1 MTVSRERRA
10 ARRRRV
16 LLAAQAFA
24 KGCSQFMDCTISD
37 LSSAGAAV
45 RLAASAP
52 DTFELRI
59 LRDGTSR
66 MARTIWK
73 DGDHRG
79 VVFADV
85 APEATCN
92 RKTSI
97 LDLRRSLS
105 FEVV

>member
-24 KGCSQFMDCTISD
+24 AGCSQFMECTIRN
-37 LSSAGAAV
+37 LSSGGAAV
-45 RLAASAP
+45 RLTASAP

-59 LRDGTSR
+59 LRDGSSR

-73 DGDHRG
+73 DGDRRG
-79 VVFADV
+79 LAFADV
-85 APEATCN
+85 ATETAN
-92 RKTSI
+92 SGKTSI
-97 LDLRRSLS
+97 LDLRRLLQ
-105 FEVV
+105 FEVT